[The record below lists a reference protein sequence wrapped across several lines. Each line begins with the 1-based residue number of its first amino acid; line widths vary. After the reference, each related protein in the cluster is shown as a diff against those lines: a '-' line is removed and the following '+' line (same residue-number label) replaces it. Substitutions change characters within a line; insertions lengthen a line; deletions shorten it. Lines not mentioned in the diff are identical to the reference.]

1 LLRIRISLVNLVN
14 QQNISLGEMMGS
26 LFGFFAGIGLLFG
39 AWEGSLE
46 PWGFGVFIAAILLG
60 IVLMPMTVGTFM
72 TTIMFMAPLAAI
84 LALIRGNFESA
95 GVAAGITVGAFITQ
109 ILVGLIRGGSTY

>member
-1 LLRIRISLVNLVN
+1 
-14 QQNISLGEMMGS
+14 MGS

-46 PWGFGVFIAAILLG
+46 PWGFGAFIAAILLG
-60 IVLMPMTVGTFM
+60 VVLMPMTVGTFM
-72 TTIMFMAPLAAI
+72 TSVMFMAPLAAV

-95 GVAAGITVGAFITQ
+95 GVAAGIAVGAFVTQ
-109 ILVGLIRGGSTY
+109 IVVGAIRGGSTY